1 MTLAWP
7 TMPHSLPGPRWAWLP
22 LSAPTLP
29 PFLSKTRQG
38 PRWALEHVGKV
49 DNVPQCSTFKQC
61 LPKPPPLWS
70 CVEEKHGS
78 PKVGERRHMGL
89 SRRTL
94 RPPPGPH
101 TSFPGKWHQGLTG
114 PSHVPTGLWS
124 VRGHILLPTRCALK
138 RFWKW
143 KEQERVCQGA
153 EGQGAEASWEEAIQ
167 SRNIPQGHTNT
178 AIN

>member
-1 MTLAWP
+1 MLGKW
-7 TMPHSLPGPRWAWLP
+7 TMFH
-22 LSAPTLP
+22 
-29 PFLSKTRQG
+29 
-38 PRWALEHVGKV
+38 
-49 DNVPQCSTFKQC
+49 NVPPSSNVSQSRHHYGVV
-61 LPKPPPLWS
+61 L
-70 CVEEKHGS
+70 
-78 PKVGERRHMGL
+78 RRNMVLLKLAREGTWACP
-89 SRRTL
+89 RRTL

-153 EGQGAEASWEEAIQ
+153 EGQGAEHPGKKQ
-167 SRNIPQGHTNT
+167 SRVRTFPRATPTGPLISAVEQ
-178 AIN
+178 AREKSQFRYASE